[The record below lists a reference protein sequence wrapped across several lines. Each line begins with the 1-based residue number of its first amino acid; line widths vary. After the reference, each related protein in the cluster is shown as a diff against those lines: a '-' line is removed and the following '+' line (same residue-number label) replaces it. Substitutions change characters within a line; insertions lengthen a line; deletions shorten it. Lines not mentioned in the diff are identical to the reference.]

1 MLMKPCIECGELS
14 EGARCPEHTQVKFV
28 APTTARGYGSAW
40 QKLSVRARRLQ
51 PFCSDCGAT
60 DDLTADHSPE
70 AWERHAAGLPIRL
83 VDVDVVCRSC
93 NSKRGRARP
102 WGEGVAQQNI
112 DRRAR
117 QSFPLTPR
125 GVSR

>member
-14 EGARCPEHTQVKFV
+14 EAARCPEHTEAKFV
-28 APTTARGYGSAW
+28 ASSTQRGYGTAW
-40 QKLSVRARRLQ
+40 RKLSERARRLQ
-51 PFCSDCGAT
+51 PFCSDCGSTA
-60 DDLTADHSPE
+60 DLTADHSPE
-70 AWERHAAGLPIRL
+70 AWERVAAGLSIRL
-83 VDVDVVCRSC
+83 SDVDVVCRGC
-93 NSKRGRARP
+93 NSRRGRARP
-102 WGEGVAQQNI
+102 RGDGVAAGAS

>member
-1 MLMKPCIECGELS
+1 MLKPCIECGELS
-14 EGARCPEHTQVKFV
+14 DAARCPEHATVKFV

-40 QKLSVRARRLQ
+40 QKLSARARRLQ

-70 AWERHAAGLPIRL
+70 AWERVAAGLPVRL
-83 VDVDVVCRSC
+83 ADVDVVCRGC
-93 NSKRGRARP
+93 NSRRGRARP
-102 WGEGVAQQNI
+102 WGEGVPAGEY

-117 QSFPLTPR
+117 QSLRLTPR

>member
-14 EGARCPEHTQVKFV
+14 DAARCPEHTPVKFV

-83 VDVDVVCRSC
+83 ADVDVVCRSC

-102 WGEGVAQQNI
+102 WGEGVTARTQ
-112 DRRAR
+112 DRRVR
-117 QSFPLTPR
+117 QNFALIPR

>member
-1 MLMKPCIECGELS
+1 MLMKPCITCGELS
-14 EGARCPEHTQVKFV
+14 DAARCPEHTEAKFV
-28 APTTARGYGSAW
+28 APTTARGYGAAW

-70 AWERHAAGLPIRL
+70 AWERVAAGLPVRL
-83 VDVDVVCRSC
+83 ADVDVVCRGC
-93 NSKRGRARP
+93 NSRRGRARP
-102 WGEGVAQQNI
+102 WGEGVNRPDV

-117 QSFPLTPR
+117 QSFPLIPG
-125 GVSR
+125 GVSQ